1 MNIPTFKSQEHQ
13 EEYELLFAEK
23 AVQYVK
29 MMNVVKELMYGT
41 GNGNYANLPGTCQ
54 EVLRDITQ
62 SLLYDTEYTFKA
74 SHPEY
79 KTDDDELFIPR
90 KSFKEDVTEAL
101 LEANKKFWNSGNEL
115 QTGGEQWASLDDESP
130 WDSE

>member
-1 MNIPTFKSQEHQ
+1 MNIPTFKSTEHQ

-23 AVQYVK
+23 AVTYIK
-29 MMNVVKELMYGT
+29 LMNVVKELMYGA
-41 GNGNYANLPGTCQ
+41 GNGNYANLPGTCL
-54 EVLRDITQ
+54 EVVRDITQ